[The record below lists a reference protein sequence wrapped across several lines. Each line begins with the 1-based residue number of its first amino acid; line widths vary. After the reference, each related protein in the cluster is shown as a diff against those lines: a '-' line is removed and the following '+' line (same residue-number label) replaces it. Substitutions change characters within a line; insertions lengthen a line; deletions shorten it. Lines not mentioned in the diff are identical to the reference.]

1 MHTPVWNGCNT
12 GKQSSPTT
20 TGGGPVL
27 RYISTRARQSSGCRS
42 RPSRVSAIFPVES
55 LPPSFHNACR
65 AMLRAMQ
72 PSSAQRGKLRREKE
86 RAQRGKERA
95 RGWRKEGTANGRA
108 GIRVFRY
115 DRNLNAW
122 NRGHPDQPDE
132 RENTGTRIGGEK
144 GEFLSSNDFS
154 ILRFSTRFPI
164 PFYPPKIRF
173 QRYGFFYSRG
183 LTSPFRLVEP
193 LIAQAK

>member
-55 LPPSFHNACR
+55 LPPRSIMHAVPR

-72 PSSAQRGKLRREKE
+72 PSSAQRGKLRR
-86 RAQRGKERA
+86 
-95 RGWRKEGTANGRA
+95 RKRRKDREGGRKGEANGRA

-132 RENTGTRIGGEK
+132 RENTGDEHRWGKRRIS
-144 GEFLSSNDFS
+144 FLQ
-154 ILRFSTRFPI
+154 RF
-164 PFYPPKIRF
+164 
-173 QRYGFFYSRG
+173 
-183 LTSPFRLVEP
+183 LHLAV
-193 LIAQAK
+193 